1 MGFCSFMKKLF
12 SFPDESSYDEK
23 KEKALEDRLQE
34 IDMDRKISSQ
44 AFMFAMEGFFERMK
58 NDGCPKAEA
67 ERLVDNFK
75 PPTRHLA
82 RQTVRRVY
90 ENEPL
95 PAEEQE
101 FRELYNQIYGNSPWM
116 KKESQK

>member
-1 MGFCSFMKKLF
+1 MEFCSFIKKLF

-34 IDMDRKISSQ
+34 IDPDRKISSQ
-44 AFMFAMEGFFERMK
+44 AFMFGMEGVFKMMK
-58 NDGCPKAEA
+58 NEGRSRTEA
-67 ERLVDNFK
+67 EDFADNWK
-75 PPTRHLA
+75 SPNRHLA
-82 RQTVRRVY
+82 RQAVRRVY

-101 FRELYNQIYGNSPWM
+101 FRKLYNQIYGNSPWM
-116 KKESQK
+116 KKER